1 MVQMNRQ
8 TMRVAVLAG
17 GRSSE
22 REISLSSGAN
32 AAAALEAA
40 GFGTV
45 ELLDTAMDSFV
56 SRITGER
63 WDAAFLALH
72 GTGGE
77 DGVVQGFL
85 SFLGIPFTGSGVRA
99 SAVASDKEL
108 AKLVYARAGIPAP
121 AGVALT
127 ASDAVDECAIRAA
140 VGEQCFVK
148 PAENGSS
155 YGISLVKEAPELAGA
170 IEEAFRY
177 GSKVLVE
184 ERLVGTEVTV
194 GVFGDDDLRALP
206 VVEVCCESEGSEFYD
221 LRVKYI
227 DPEKVHRIPARLDEG
242 DYARVQELA
251 LAAHRALGCRGIS
264 RSDFIVTERGP
275 VILETNTIPGM
286 TDSSLY
292 PDEVAHSDDLVFSE
306 VCASLVE
313 MAIAHPQK

>member
-1 MVQMNRQ
+1 MAQMDRRN
-8 TMRVAVLAG
+8 MRVAVLAG
-17 GRSSE
+17 GTSSE
-22 REISLSSGAN
+22 REISLASGGN
-32 AAAALEAA
+32 AVDALKMA

-45 ELLDTAMDSFV
+45 ELLDTASDAFV
-56 SRITGER
+56 SRITQEE
-63 WDAAFLALH
+63 WDAAFIALH
-72 GTGGE
+72 GSGGE
-77 DGVVQGFL
+77 DGVIQGFL
-85 SFLGIPFTGSGVRA
+85 SFLQIPFTGSGVCA
-99 SAVASDKEL
+99 SAVASDKEF
-108 AKLVYARAGIPAP
+108 AKLRYAHAGIPVA

-127 ASDAVDECAIRAA
+127 ASDRIDEGEIRAA

-155 YGISLVKEAPELAGA
+155 YGISLVKEAGELSGA

-177 GSKVLVE
+177 GDKVLVE

-194 GVFGDDDLRALP
+194 GVFGSKELRALP
-206 VVEVCCESEGSEFYD
+206 VVEVCCENEGAEFYD

-227 DPEKVHRIPARLDEG
+227 DPEKVHRIPARLSEG
-242 DYARVQELA
+242 DYRRVQELA
-251 LAAHRALGCRGIS
+251 CAAHRALGCCGIS

-292 PDEVAHSDDLVFSE
+292 PDEVAHTEDLTFPE

-313 MAIAHPQK
+313 MGIARAQK

>member
-1 MVQMNRQ
+1 MAQMDRQ
-8 TMRVAVLAG
+8 DMRVAVLAG

-22 REISLSSGAN
+22 REISLASGAN

-45 ELLDTAMDSFV
+45 ELLDTAADSFV
-56 SRITGER
+56 ARITGEA

-72 GTGGE
+72 GAGGE
-77 DGVVQGFL
+77 DGVIQGFL
-85 SFLGIPFTGSGVRA
+85 TFLGIPFTGSGVCA

-108 AKLVYARAGIPAP
+108 AKLAYVRAGIPVA

-127 ASDAVDECAIRAA
+127 ASDEVDGEAIRAV
-140 VGEQCFVK
+140 VGEECFVK

-155 YGISLVKEAPELAGA
+155 YGISLVKAASELTGA

-177 GSKVLVE
+177 GSKVLIE

-206 VVEVCCESEGSEFYD
+206 VVEVCCENEGAEFYD

-227 DPEKVHRIPARLDEG
+227 DPEKIHRIPARLDE
-242 DYARVQELA
+242 DSYARVQELA
-251 LAAHRALGCRGIS
+251 CAAHRALGCHGIS

-292 PDEVAHSDDLVFSE
+292 PDEIAHTDDLVFSE
-306 VCASLVE
+306 VCAALVE
-313 MAIAHPQK
+313 MGIARAQK